1 MLNSNLS
8 ILRARFPIVLDRIFN
23 SGQSAPLHFKYT
35 DKESNPEL
43 QTIRGEKIFPTY
55 GSGNKEKLIEKWFK
69 NLQLKNES
77 LYALTGLGDGSQVRH
92 FLNHSGGGTFLMV
105 AEKDPALLR
114 ETFSKFDCSD
124 FLANDRFLLGTGEPD
139 DGFFKDLQAAAML
152 GLSEVNSLIF
162 SPLHCMDEAYYDKT
176 RNEMVRQYLVIRPLM
191 EVNLRTGINLQ
202 QNTFENMPH
211 MATSPDVGELAG
223 QFDDTPFIVVGAGP
237 SLDESIDFLKKV
249 QDKAIIVTSNS
260 PYRKLINSGVKP
272 HLVITADPL
281 SPTLA
286 GFQNVSLDEVP
297 LACPFSA
304 YPEIVR
310 RFSGRILSWVTFSPI
325 VDALKEYMG
334 EKPGTPIMEQGTV
347 SGCVLD
353 LSRVLG
359 CKKVMFIGQDM
370 CVRSDGKYYTD
381 DSSYSDSGSHYTSK
395 MDGHRLPGNTLDE
408 VIVEGRLFVYL
419 KTFEKFISE
428 NQSVEYRNLAATG
441 VKVKG
446 ADYMDYDSALKW
458 IGHSTS
464 SKPFTDKIEKLLNQQ
479 KPVPKIEE
487 VYAGLRKFLEKLL
500 EEALGLA
507 IKTEMLPEKFSETNY
522 AENKAVTELLAASK
536 KINSLVDSNPHYWH
550 ILLDGKTKGEL
561 AIYQRVIRDIDF
573 SNKNWTAI
581 QKNKEYYWALSE
593 GCHWLLALMDEKIT
607 VESIKIAVD

>member
-1 MLNSNLS
+1 MLKSNLS

-23 SGQSAPLHFKYT
+23 SGQSAPVHFKYT
-35 DKESNPEL
+35 VSESNPEL
-43 QTIRGEKIFPTY
+43 QTVRGEKKFSTY
-55 GSGNKEKLIEKWFK
+55 GPGNKEKLIEKWFK
-69 NLQLKNES
+69 NLKLKKES
-77 LYALTGLGDGSQVRH
+77 LYTLTGLGDGSQVRH

-139 DGFFKDLQAAAML
+139 DDFFKDLQAAAML

-370 CVRSDGKYYTD
+370 CVRSDWNYYTD

-395 MDGHRLPGNTLDE
+395 MDGHRLAGNTLDE

-419 KTFEKFISE
+419 KTFEKFISA

-446 ADYMDYDSALKW
+446 ADYMNYDSALKW
-458 IGHSTS
+458 IGDSTS
-464 SKPFTDKIEKLLNQQ
+464 SKPFTDKIKQLLNEQ
-479 KPVPKIEE
+479 KPKPEIED
-487 VYAGLRKFLEKLL
+487 VFAGLRKFLEKLL

-507 IKTEMLPEKFSETNY
+507 IKTEMLPEKFSGTNY
-522 AENKAVTELLAASK
+522 AENKAVAELLAASE
-536 KINSLVDSNPHYWH
+536 KINNLVDSNPQYWH

-561 AIYQRVIRDIDF
+561 AIYKRVIRDINLA
-573 SNKNWTAI
+573 NKNWTAI

-593 GCHWLLALMDEKIT
+593 GCHWLLDLMDEKIAPAP
-607 VESIKIAVD
+607 IKIASE

>member
-8 ILRARFPIVLDRIFN
+8 ILRARFPIVLERIFN
-23 SGQSAPLHFKYT
+23 SGQSAPMHFKYT
-35 DKESNPEL
+35 GSESNPEL
-43 QTIRGEKIFPTY
+43 QTVRGEKKFPTY
-55 GSGNKEKLIEKWFK
+55 GPGNKEKLIEKWFK
-69 NLQLKNES
+69 NLRLKKES
-77 LYALTGLGDGSQVRH
+77 LYTLTGLGDGSQVRH

-139 DGFFKDLQAAAML
+139 DDFFKDLQAAAML

-162 SPLHCMDEAYYDKT
+162 SPLHCMDEAYYDKA

-202 QNTFENMPH
+202 ENTFENMPH

-237 SLDESIDFLKKV
+237 SLDESIDFLKEV

-260 PYRKLINSGVKP
+260 PYRKLINSWVKP

-325 VDALKEYMG
+325 VDALKG
-334 EKPGTPIMEQGTV
+334 EKQG
-347 SGCVLD
+347 
-353 LSRVLG
+353 
-359 CKKVMFIGQDM
+359 
-370 CVRSDGKYYTD
+370 
-381 DSSYSDSGSHYTSK
+381 
-395 MDGHRLPGNTLDE
+395 
-408 VIVEGRLFVYL
+408 
-419 KTFEKFISE
+419 
-428 NQSVEYRNLAATG
+428 
-441 VKVKG
+441 
-446 ADYMDYDSALKW
+446 ALKYKHESKSNW
-458 IGHSTS
+458 MLYTLIGL
-464 SKPFTDKIEKLLNQQ
+464 FFIVGIIVMVIKL
-479 KPVPKIEE
+479 K
-487 VYAGLRKFLEKLL
+487 
-500 EEALGLA
+500 
-507 IKTEMLPEKFSETNY
+507 
-522 AENKAVTELLAASK
+522 
-536 KINSLVDSNPHYWH
+536 
-550 ILLDGKTKGEL
+550 
-561 AIYQRVIRDIDF
+561 
-573 SNKNWTAI
+573 
-581 QKNKEYYWALSE
+581 
-593 GCHWLLALMDEKIT
+593 
-607 VESIKIAVD
+607 